1 MIPSAYRSRLAVV
14 NKIQY
19 CVALRRD
26 GLCDTQRRRLVI
38 IYTCDVTG
46 STRFPGSFPPK
57 LGQD

>member
-38 IYTCDVTG
+38 IYTPR
-46 STRFPGSFPPK
+46 SK
-57 LGQD
+57 LLTTLDTPAARYW